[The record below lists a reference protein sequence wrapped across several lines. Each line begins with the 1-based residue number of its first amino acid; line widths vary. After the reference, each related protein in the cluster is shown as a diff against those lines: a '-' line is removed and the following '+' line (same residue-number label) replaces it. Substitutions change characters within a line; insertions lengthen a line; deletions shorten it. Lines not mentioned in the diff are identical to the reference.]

1 MIQNEKFS
9 YQLTNLREGWT
20 VTLSLVA
27 KKSSAID
34 IMRVLLINDVVGNLI
49 FIEYVIF
56 IM

>member
-27 KKSSAID
+27 KKSSPID

-49 FIEYVIF
+49 FIEYVFF

>member
-1 MIQNEKFS
+1 MIQNEMFS

-27 KKSSAID
+27 KKSSSID

-49 FIEYVIF
+49 FIECVIF

>member
-9 YQLTNLREGWT
+9 YQLTNPREGWT
-20 VTLSLVA
+20 VILSLVA
-27 KKSSAID
+27 KKSSSID

-49 FIEYVIF
+49 FIEYVFF